1 MIEIE
6 QKQIDLLEAY
16 GWEKI
21 SSKNVWMWSFIK
33 ADRRLNIYFTTGTVT
48 AQGKDGYYKS
58 FTEIHDLTKL
68 EIAIKTIICN

>member
-6 QKQIDLLEAY
+6 QNQVDLLEAY
-16 GWEKI
+16 GWQI
-21 SSKNVWMWSFIK
+21 IPSKNVWMWSFIK